1 MQMKKNNQ
9 YWSTWLSR
17 QGHKMRKN
25 GCPQNVQAVWIRW
38 VNGQGHTKQGQS
50 KVKIDDATKWM
61 KLKGRGM
68 LEEDGATQALADVT
82 PAPSED
88 DVESSYEET
97 KSRKVKKEDL
107 SKAMKNAFPR
117 KLRRTWPSACHGDS
131 EDNEGKGNSWKH
143 CTCFSLNKQTSSKLL
158 LLKNLQQYHK
168 HLAPKTS
175 SIRDSLEH
183 FHHCFSRSPKAKGF
197 ALNKE
202 PKLRRTSLEPG
213 QRQDCNHTNG
223 LEKHSALP
231 CCLVWNR
238 AGRATVADTW
248 QGLIRVDVRTCR
260 RCFVPKR
267 PLISDTLHVEPWA
280 RARALSRR
288 IFSSF
293 SGHLPPCRHGKN
305 TKKNRQ
311 FAAGFSATCL
321 PITYTFKLFLL
332 VFTRKKMFF
341 HARNMWKHSRLARP
355 RSRCARAG

>member
-1 MQMKKNNQ
+1 
-9 YWSTWLSR
+9 
-17 QGHKMRKN
+17 
-25 GCPQNVQAVWIRW
+25 
-38 VNGQGHTKQGQS
+38 
-50 KVKIDDATKWM
+50 M

-68 LEEDGATQALADVT
+68 LAEDGATQALADVT

-131 EDNEGKGNSWKH
+131 EDNEGKGNLWKH

-158 LLKNLQQYHK
+158 LQKNLQQYHK
-168 HLAPKTS
+168 HLAPQTS

-213 QRQDCNHTNG
+213 QRQDCNRTNG

-238 AGRATVADTW
+238 AGRATVDVSFQKGTW
-248 QGLIRVDVRTCR
+248 FRIPCMLSLEQGPVPCHVGFFHPFLGTCHHVDMGKIPKRTGNLLLGFQQLAFQLPILLNFSSWCLQER
-260 RCFVPKR
+260 RC
-267 PLISDTLHVEPWA
+267 
-280 RARALSRR
+280 
-288 IFSSF
+288 SSMQ
-293 SGHLPPCRHGKN
+293 GICENIQG
-305 TKKNRQ
+305 
-311 FAAGFSATCL
+311 
-321 PITYTFKLFLL
+321 
-332 VFTRKKMFF
+332 
-341 HARNMWKHSRLARP
+341 
-355 RSRCARAG
+355 